1 MRFHKRVSFI
11 RKLNV
16 FLRNSH
22 ISRITPA
29 CDLLQQLCVV
39 LNALVC
45 IHSKKVKVNVNGP
58 MARAEGKQK
67 PRVRDEAEKSNAAD
81 KKKEEAEEKAAI
93 EDERKYV
100 TQVGI
105 G

>member
-1 MRFHKRVSFI
+1 MS
-11 RKLNV
+11 
-16 FLRNSH
+16 LRYRLIGH
-22 ISRITPA
+22 ITQA

-45 IHSKKVKVNVNGP
+45 VHSKKVKVNVNGP

-67 PRVRDEAEKSNAAD
+67 PRVHDEAEKSNAAD

-93 EDERKYV
+93 EDDRKYV